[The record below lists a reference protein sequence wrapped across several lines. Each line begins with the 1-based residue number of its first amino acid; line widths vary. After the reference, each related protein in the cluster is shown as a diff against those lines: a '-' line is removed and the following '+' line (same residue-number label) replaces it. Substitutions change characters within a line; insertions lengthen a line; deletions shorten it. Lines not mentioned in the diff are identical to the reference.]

1 MAADSLKW
9 GCAKM
14 VVIRYQKMGL
24 GAFIGEEEMLG
35 CWGRVFNR
43 AAINLD
49 KDFSYKLF
57 RPADEGEESED
68 EYLVLNTP
76 LKADKVES
84 KIAELFPDWITVCD
98 CFDFDD
104 LEELI
109 EIQTRNIFMINVPN
123 FKLKEGMLSKALD
136 SLVEEKMIIAYKFED
151 EGIKVAQSSILSNTM
166 CDIIDGI
173 LVKNDI
179 VSDFQIVRKK
189 LMLEFADGLV
199 WMKDYLEE
207 KAKETKV

>member
-1 MAADSLKW
+1 
-9 GCAKM
+9 M

-24 GAFIGEEEMLG
+24 GAFIGEEEMIG

-43 AAINLD
+43 AGISSD
-49 KDFSYKLF
+49 KEFSYKLF

-68 EYLVLNTP
+68 EYLILSTQ

-84 KIAELFPDWITVCD
+84 KIAELFPDWIKVCE
-98 CFDFDD
+98 CYDFND

-109 EIQTRNIFMINVPN
+109 ELQTRNVFMINVPN

-136 SLVEEKMIIAYKFED
+136 ELVEEKMVIAYKFED

-166 CDIIDGI
+166 SDIIDGI
-173 LVKNDI
+173 LVKNNI
-179 VSDFQIVRKK
+179 QSDFQITRVK
-189 LMLEFADGLV
+189 LMLELGDELV
-199 WMKDYLEE
+199 WMKEYLEE
-207 KAKETKV
+207 KAKQTKV